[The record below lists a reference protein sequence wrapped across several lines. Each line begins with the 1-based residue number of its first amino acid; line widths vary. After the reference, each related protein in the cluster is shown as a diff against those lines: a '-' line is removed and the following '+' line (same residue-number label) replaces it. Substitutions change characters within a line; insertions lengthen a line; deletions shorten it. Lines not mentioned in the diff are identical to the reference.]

1 MLAQMC
7 REWSVPLRTIVS
19 CRKSPY
25 HSSYERGC
33 QEQTLTHLLS
43 GRAAAVT
50 CIQARFLSRRGLWFS
65 ALDRRV
71 ERRCQ
76 SQLSRLDGFHAVR
89 WRSTRFGSEAT
100 QANPLAEVPTIILC
114 EARGLWLFWVIRE
127 GIGLTR
133 GLGADCSTGTPN
145 ECMDTLSRTRA
156 FREPM
161 GEPPGMKAW
170 PVTWVL

>member
-1 MLAQMC
+1 MK
-7 REWSVPLRTIVS
+7 EDV
-19 CRKSPY
+19 KNKHSPT
-25 HSSYERGC
+25 SFTGEPRG
-33 QEQTLTHLLS
+33 
-43 GRAAAVT
+43 AVT
-50 CIQARFLSRRGLWFS
+50 CIQAHFLSRRGLWFS

-133 GLGADCSTGTPN
+133 GLGADFSTGTPN

-161 GEPPGMKAW
+161 GEQPGMKAG